1 MDIITVQDLCK
12 TFTYSTKEKGLKGSL
27 RNLFNRQIQT
37 KTAVNG
43 VSFTVEKGEA
53 VGLLGPNGAGKTTT
67 LKMLSGILYP
77 TSGSAAVAGYTP
89 WERRRGYQRRFAIVM
104 GQKSQLWPDLPALDT
119 FELNR
124 RIYEIDEDAYRRTL
138 DELTSLLDVRALLQ
152 VQVRRLSLGERM
164 KMELIAALLHRPD
177 ILYPDE
183 PTIGLDIL
191 SQRSIRD
198 FLKYYNEQ
206 TRTTLLLTS
215 HYTADIEALC
225 LAGLFLTYCL
235 FLILELLSFWFVA
248 GNGMQALSSAVFD
261 FNNTPMNLYP
271 PLGTAAGRLCAASVC
286 HHQLPDPV
294 RRREAAARADRLGAG
309 RSGAGVRGA
318 APCLAAR
325 AAPLHKRRRL
335 SARNALP
342 AARRMWYDEGV
353 SHDLRRARDAQDRDP
368 GAGGRPGGGHPVRLA
383 AAVGPLAGPVGGAA
397 QLCPFG
403 AGAAVCFVPCH
414 QSGRDRLQHAVA
426 ARDFELPAA
435 GRVFV
440 PAVRRQTH
448 DPQTAQAA
456 GQGRGGLSARAAR
469 GPARRAAAAGA
480 DLRLSGGHHRA
491 RRCSPT
497 RSPASTRWGT
507 ISTP

>member
-1 MDIITVQDLCK
+1 MQDLCK

-27 RNLFNRQIQT
+27 RNLFNRQLQT

-138 DELTSLLDVRALLQ
+138 DELTGLLDVRALLQ

-177 ILYPDE
+177 ILYLDE

-235 FLILELLSFWFVA
+235 FLIPELLSFWFVA

-271 PLGTAAGRLCAASVC
+271 HWVRRLGVFVLPVFVITNFPTLFAAGKLPPALTAWGLAVPVLAFGVQRLVW
-286 HHQLPDPV
+286 
-294 RRREAAARADRLGAG
+294 RRA
-309 RSGAGVRGA
+309 
-318 APCLAAR
+318 
-325 AAPLHKRRRL
+325 
-335 SARNALP
+335 
-342 AARRMWYDEGV
+342 
-353 SHDLRRARDAQDRDP
+353 LRRYTS
-368 GAGGRPGGGHPVRLA
+368 AGG
-383 AAVGPLAGPVGGAA
+383 
-397 QLCPFG
+397 
-403 AGAAVCFVPCH
+403 
-414 QSGRDRLQHAVA
+414 
-426 ARDFELPAA
+426 
-435 GRVFV
+435 
-440 PAVRRQTH
+440 
-448 DPQTAQAA
+448 
-456 GQGRGGLSARAAR
+456 
-469 GPARRAAAAGA
+469 
-480 DLRLSGGHHRA
+480 
-491 RRCSPT
+491 
-497 RSPASTRWGT
+497 
-507 ISTP
+507 